1 MLCSHRKLGMRE
13 AHISGSKLTEESH
26 WKLGMDVS
34 GIPGGWSSRKRQWW
48 PEAGE
53 QEAEEGRQGS

>member
-1 MLCSHRKLGMRE
+1 MIANALQPQKVGNE
-13 AHISGSKLTEESH
+13 TSGSKLTEESH